1 MMMLFRPQPCRQ
13 RGFTLVE
20 AVVVMVLTGIL
31 AGIMVLFIRR
41 PVQNYV
47 DAAGRADM
55 SDAADL
61 ALRRISRELHG
72 ALPNSIR
79 TTTIGSVVLLEF
91 IPTKSGSTYL
101 AAEDDAGTPYLD
113 FVAQAPAPAAGNAY
127 YDFKVVGPAPSAPYT
142 IAVNDYVVVYNLGN
156 GFARADAYSNT
167 AGSMNRAQ
175 ISAVNVVA
183 GSTVVTMN
191 GNPFA
196 VPAGTV
202 PNSSPTHRF
211 NIVTQPVTFR
221 CAMNNGV
228 GELKRY
234 WNYSSVN
241 FTFQDNQ
248 VDPETLGTKS
258 SALLAAYV
266 TNCSF
271 SYTSPVNL
279 QHGIVGL
286 SLTLGR
292 ANSNESV
299 TLSKQVT
306 VDNTP

>member
-1 MMMLFRPQPCRQ
+1 MKTIHSAPCSNQ

-20 AVVVMVLTGIL
+20 AIVVMVITSII
-31 AGIMVLFIRR
+31 AGVMVLFIRQ

-55 SDAADL
+55 SDVADL
-61 ALRRISRELHG
+61 ALRRMSRELHG

-79 TTTIGSVVLLEF
+79 TTSIGSVALLEF
-91 IPTKSGSTYL
+91 IPTKSGGTYL

-113 FVAQAPAPAAGNAY
+113 FAFQASPPAAY
-127 YDFKVVGPAPSAPYT
+127 YQFQVVGTAPVAPYA
-142 IAVNDYVVVYNLGN
+142 IAANDYVVVYNLGG
-156 GFARADAYSNT
+156 GFARADAYSNS
-167 AGSMNRAQ
+167 AGAMNRAQ
-175 ISAVNVVA
+175 ISAVNIV
-183 GSTVVTMN
+183 GGNTVVTMAS
-191 GNPFA
+191 NPFA
-196 VPAGTV
+196 VAAGTA

-211 NIVTQPVTFR
+211 NVVTQPVTFR

-234 WNYSSVN
+234 WNYSAAN
-241 FTFQDNQ
+241 TFQDNQ
-248 VDPETLGTKS
+248 VDPETLPTKS
-258 SALLAAYV
+258 SALLATYV

-271 SYTSPVNL
+271 SYISPVNL
-279 QHGIVGL
+279 QHGVVGL

-292 ANSNESV
+292 ANSQDAV